1 MDYNVEAWILIQP
14 PFAGNEAARALFAD
28 LAIEMEA
35 LTEEYGQA
43 SSSIIRQCRD
53 AALRDA
59 KQRLGVAYQ
68 SVCLASSIL
77 CDLVNQGWGVRV
89 IEQQVCVQKPRRGK
103 DRADE
108 KTRVRRSLLL
118 ARDEQLSEPPVRAFV
133 RGMES
138 RQLGPKGW
146 HSIFSLMRDGS
157 ELADKLAL
165 ARDAPDEMRLPELG
179 RAIQPYLQFVTEN
192 DRCGWTGLRLADI
205 WRYFRYTWLTPS
217 RSVPGRS
224 MMILVR
230 DAAVEPHPVIGIA
243 ALSSS
248 IVQQSTRDHE
258 IGWDKGS
265 VLHEIANAPTE
276 ALACWLLCSLEK
288 IIGGIYTG
296 DLVTPE
302 ELEQALPETVDRL
315 NAMAVEEKKHHQTHV
330 RTSNYKQ
337 RQDADD
343 WAALVQSHLY
353 RGKRAA
359 TLANLLFIRRTF
371 YAAGLTEGSA
381 EQLRQASTKADFRV
395 AVSRLVRQIKAS
407 HVGINMMDVSVAG
420 AVAPYQ
426 AILGGK
432 LVSLLLAS
440 PEVRQA
446 YAQRYQGAASIIA
459 SGMRGE
465 PVTRRPDLVLL
476 CTTGLFAGG
485 SSQYNRV
492 RLPASRA
499 GGTVGD
505 IRYQQL
511 NFETEFATFHISQ
524 ATMKEMQKYSEQWHD
539 GSNVHGIFGEGVN
552 PKMRKITEGLARM
565 GFPPEQILR
574 AGSPRAV
581 YMIPL
586 AHNYKDVLL
595 GRTDT
600 PRYIL
605 PDHDPSAATAQI
617 TEFWRDRW
625 LRDRIKQVDVLIA
638 TRRHKL
644 TYPMLH
650 GAAVPLPDNEDTEQA
665 SFEAL
670 MLEDQEL
677 DNVPNLLEAEI

>member
-1 MDYNVEAWILIQP
+1 MDFNAEHWIPIQP
-14 PFAGNEAARALFAD
+14 PFADNEAARALFAN
-28 LAIEMEA
+28 LAIEMGA
-35 LTEEYGQA
+35 LIADCGHV
-43 SSSIIRQCRD
+43 SPSVIRRCRD

-59 KQRLGVAYQ
+59 KQHLGITYQ
-68 SVCLASSIL
+68 AVCLASSIL
-77 CDLVNQGWGVRV
+77 CDLVNQGWGVQV
-89 IEQQVCVQKPRRGK
+89 TGQDVCVQKPMRGK
-103 DRADE
+103 DRDAE

-118 ARDEQLSEPPVRAFV
+118 ARDEQLSEPAVRAFV
-133 RGMES
+133 RGMEV

-157 ELADKLAL
+157 ELADKLAVASAL
-165 ARDAPDEMRLPELG
+165 PADQRLHHLG
-179 RAIQPYLQFVTEN
+179 QTIQPTLQFVTE
-192 DRCGWTGLRLADI
+192 DARCPTTGLRLADI
-205 WRYFRYTWLTPS
+205 WRYFRYTWLTAA

-224 MMILVR
+224 MMILIR
-230 DAAVEPHPVIGIA
+230 DAAVEMNPVIGIA

-258 IGWDKGS
+258 IGWDKAS
-265 VLHEIANAPTE
+265 VLHEIETAPTE
-276 ALACWLLCSLEK
+276 GLACWLLCSLDE
-288 IIGGIYTG
+288 IIDGIYTG

-315 NAMAVEEKKHHQTHV
+315 NQIGTEEKQRHQIHV
-330 RTSNYKQ
+330 RTTNYKQ

-343 WAALVQSHLY
+343 WTSLVQSHLY

-371 YAAGLTEGSA
+371 LAAGLTEGSA
-381 EQLRQASTKADFRV
+381 EQLRHAAQKADFRV
-395 AVSRLVRQIKAS
+395 AVARLVRRIKAS

-420 AVAPYQ
+420 AIAPYQ

-446 YAQRYQGAASIIA
+446 YTQRYHQSASIIA
-459 SGMRGE
+459 SGMKGE
-465 PVTRRPDLVLL
+465 PVTRKPDLVLL

-492 RLPASRA
+492 RLPAARA
-499 GGTVGD
+499 GGTAGE

-511 NFETEFATFHISQ
+511 DFETEFATFHISQ
-524 ATMKEMQKYSEQWHD
+524 ATMDEMRKYSEQWHD
-539 GSNVHGIFGEGVN
+539 GSRVHGIFGEGVN

-565 GFPPEQILR
+565 GFPPEQVLR

-595 GRTDT
+595 GRSDS

-605 PDHDPSAATAQI
+605 PDDSLSAQI
-617 TEFWRDRW
+617 SEFWRERW
-625 LRDRIKQVDVLIA
+625 LNNRINQDDVLDA
-638 TRRHKL
+638 TRKHCITHPRH
-644 TYPMLH
+644 H
-650 GAAVPLPDNEDTEQA
+650 GAMVQLPKD
-665 SFEAL
+665 
-670 MLEDQEL
+670 EDQANL
-677 DNVPNLLEAEI
+677 AFGDLLEETRHDADMAEGGNL

>member
-492 RLPASRA
+492 RLPAIRA
-499 GGTVGD
+499 GGTVGE

-586 AHNYKDVLL
+586 AYNYKDVLL

-605 PDHDPSAATAQI
+605 PDHDPIAATFQI
-617 TEFWRDRW
+617 SEFWRGRW
-625 LRDRIKQVDVLIA
+625 LQGRIHQEGILEA
-638 TRRHKL
+638 TGKHRI
-644 TYPMLH
+644 TYPRLH
-650 GAAVPLPDNEDTEQA
+650 GAAVQLPEDEQQLPLDFMDIEIDDFFDNEA
-665 SFEAL
+665 
-670 MLEDQEL
+670 
-677 DNVPNLLEAEI
+677 

>member
-1 MDYNVEAWILIQP
+1 MDFNADYWIPIRP
-14 PFAGNEAARALFAD
+14 PFADDEAAHSLFVN
-28 LAIEMEA
+28 LATEMEA
-35 LTEEYGQA
+35 LIAEHGYV
-43 SSSIIRQCRD
+43 SLPVIRQCRD

-59 KQRLGVAYQ
+59 KQHLGIAYQ
-68 SVCLASSIL
+68 AVCLASSIL
-77 CDLVNQGWGVRV
+77 CDLVNQGWGVQV
-89 IEQQVCVQKPRRGK
+89 IGQDVHVQKPTRGT
-103 DRADE
+103 DRAAE

-118 ARDEQLSEPPVRAFV
+118 ARDEQLSEPAVRAFV

-157 ELADKLAL
+157 ELADKLTS
-165 ARDAPDEMRLPELG
+165 ARNLPADQRLPQLG
-179 RAIQPYLQFVTEN
+179 QTIQPYLQFVTE
-192 DRCGWTGLRLADI
+192 DARCHTTGLRLADI
-205 WRYFRYTWLTPS
+205 WRYFRYTWLTPA

-230 DAAVEPHPVIGIA
+230 DAAVEPHPIIGIA

-258 IGWDKGS
+258 IGWDKAS
-265 VLHEIANAPTE
+265 VLHEIETAPTE
-276 ALACWLLCSLEK
+276 ALACWLLCSLDE
-288 IIGGIYTG
+288 IIDGIYTG

-315 NAMAVEEKKHHQTHV
+315 NKMGTEEKQKHQIHV

-343 WAALVQSHLY
+343 WASLVQSHLY

-371 YAAGLTEGSA
+371 FSAGLTEGSA
-381 EQLRQASTKADFRV
+381 EQLRHAAQKADFRDAV
-395 AVSRLVRQIKAS
+395 ARLARLVKAS
-407 HVGINMMDVSVAG
+407 HVGINMMDISVAG

-446 YAQRYQGAASIIA
+446 YAQRYREAASIIA
-459 SGMRGE
+459 SGMKGE
-465 PVTRRPDLVLL
+465 PVTRKPDLVLL

-492 RLPASRA
+492 RLPAARA
-499 GGTVGD
+499 GGTTGE

-511 NFETEFATFHISQ
+511 DFETEFATFHISQ
-524 ATMKEMQKYSEQWHD
+524 ATMDEMRKYSEQWHD
-539 GSNVHGIFGEGVN
+539 GSRVHGIFGEGVN
-552 PKMRKITEGLARM
+552 PKMRKITESLARM
-565 GFPPEQILR
+565 GFPPEQVLR

-586 AHNYKDVLL
+586 AHNYKEVLL
-595 GRTDT
+595 GRAEA

-605 PDHDPSAATAQI
+605 PDDDPSAASAQI
-617 TEFWRDRW
+617 SEFWRERW
-625 LRDRIKQVDVLIA
+625 LLGRIHRDDVLSA
-638 TRRHKL
+638 TRRHKM

-650 GAAVPLPDNEDTEQA
+650 GAAVVLPDDEDTEQS
-665 SFEAL
+665 SFEDL
-670 MLEDQEL
+670 
-677 DNVPNLLEAEI
+677 LLEEQDLDSAPDLFDGE